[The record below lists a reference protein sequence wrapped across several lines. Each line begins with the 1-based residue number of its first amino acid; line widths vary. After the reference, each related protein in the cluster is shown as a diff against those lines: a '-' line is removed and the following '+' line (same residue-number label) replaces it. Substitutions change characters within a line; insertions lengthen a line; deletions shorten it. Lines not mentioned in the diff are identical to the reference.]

1 MEAMQTTRRG
11 FAKGVAVGAACVA
24 GLGFSGS
31 ALADEESTS
40 EFAMADLPD
49 TYTHATAVSKKQL
62 LEGEDVERVLQ
73 YLADS
78 SHYFYVNRATPYYG
92 NYTLFPETGFDTEWR
107 SPLNG
112 RVYRGPYADPIT
124 RSVIW
129 LTTNPN
135 GSSNVSV
142 GSYWGAV
149 PPNTELE
156 INHHELEGYEPS
168 PDWQIVCYMQPGQ
181 TVDNFIRNGRGSLV
195 IDGGLVSHY
204 GILGAMDERNVLNVE
219 VKLKKYI
226 RCAVDPQDYYD
237 GLLPTT
243 HSWQTASTWEAMPG
257 WGSDAGEDRFRTIEQ
272 FWGCATGSDADLNF
286 TTDEERAAYIERARG
301 DEALLEAITGKVN
314 YLYFDIMQT
323 VNITQQIGFDFEQ
336 VSGKVNAL
344 DMDGDGLL
352 DRYPEG
358 DEREGEVILQNAYGP
373 DAYILPD
380 WAFDL
385 DFNLDW
391 WRALDGSLINS
402 EGKKIVGANPDGTY
416 ILENE

>member
-11 FAKGVAVGAACVA
+11 FAKGVAVGAACAA
-24 GLGFSGS
+24 GLGLSGS
-31 ALADEESTS
+31 VLADEGGKS

-78 SHYFYVNRATPYYG
+78 SHYLYVNRATPYYG
-92 NYTLFPETGFDTEWR
+92 NYTMFPETGFDTEWR

-156 INHHELEGYEPS
+156 IGHHELEGYEPS

-237 GLLPTT
+237 GLIPTT

-286 TTDEERAAYIERARG
+286 TTDEEREAYIERARG

-314 YLYFDIMQT
+314 YLYFDIMQI

-336 VSGKVNAL
+336 ASGKVNAL

-358 DEREGEVILQNAYGP
+358 DKREGEVILQNAYGP
-373 DAYILPD
+373 DTYILPD
-380 WAFDL
+380 WAFNL

-416 ILENE
+416 ILEDE